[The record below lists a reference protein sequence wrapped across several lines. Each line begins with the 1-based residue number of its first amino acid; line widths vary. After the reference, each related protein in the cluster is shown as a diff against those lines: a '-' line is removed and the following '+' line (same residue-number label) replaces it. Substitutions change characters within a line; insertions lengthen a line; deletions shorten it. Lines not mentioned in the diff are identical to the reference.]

1 MRLSREGKQS
11 PVSEVS
17 REQEY
22 IGRLYE
28 RIDALRGQA
37 SARLALA
44 LRENGG
50 TAQSRLDRDAA
61 IAGYAGQ
68 LARLDAAEDGLC
80 FGRLDLRTG
89 ELRRIGRIGLRAEP
103 SGDEPLL
110 IDWRAP
116 AARAFYVATAGAP
129 HGVRRRR
136 HIIMRGRRVTGVDDE
151 VLDRGELAGTP
162 GLTGEAALLAALAAT
177 RTGRMRDIVGT
188 LQAEQDAII
197 RSVHSGILVVQGGPG
212 TGKTAVALHRAAYLL
227 YTHRRLA
234 ERGVLVVG
242 PSTTFLGYISQVL
255 PGLGET
261 NVLLCTVGELF
272 PGVTADRCEGR
283 LAQEVKGRAMMTGVL
298 AAAVRGRQ
306 ATGPADIEFGGET
319 LRLTRQVVQGAARRA
334 RATRLPHNEARP
346 LFQRQIIAALAEQYA
361 ERARE
366 LAERLEADVAGV
378 LAEAREAIEADL
390 ATLPEIPGSTGD
402 DGQPDL
408 AEVRRELWADPG
420 VRARLDDLWPVLTP
434 QRLLEW
440 LFADPAR
447 LASAAPA
454 LAAAERAALLR
465 EPGGWSTADVP
476 LLDEAA
482 ELLGRD
488 ERAVRAR
495 SAREQAQR
503 IAYAQGVLDIAAGS
517 ADSSDEVLGAA
528 DLLDAGELAA
538 RQEAAG
544 RQTVAERA
552 AADRT
557 WTFGHVIVDEA
568 QELSHMAW
576 RLLARRCPAKSMTI
590 VGDIAQT
597 GGPAGTTSW
606 ERVLEPL
613 AGHRWRLA
621 RLTVNYR
628 TPAEIMA
635 ATADLL
641 AAIDPGQQPPQSV
654 RETGVPP
661 WRMATTRDALPAAL
675 AEITAAEAASAGRL
689 AIIVPDA
696 RVRELGEAVSRAV
709 PDVSFG
715 DNPDLTSEI
724 VLLGATQ
731 AKGLEFDSVLIADP
745 GAILAASPRGR
756 NDLYVAMTRS
766 TQRLGIVHPG
776 PPPAEITALRLR
788 QQPAARLPVSRL
800 SLARHPS
807 EDPHDI
813 SSGNRR
819 NAVRPPC
826 PDIDEPGLHQRQATE
841 EALDLGSTA
850 GRDLGHLLPD
860 IAELARGL

>member
-1 MRLSREGKQS
+1 M
-11 PVSEVS
+11 SEIS
-17 REQEY
+17 REQEC

-28 RIDALRGQA
+28 RVDVLRGQA
-37 SARLALA
+37 SARIALA
-44 LRENGG
+44 LRQDGG
-50 TAQSRLDRDAA
+50 TAQSRLDRDAE
-61 IAGYAGQ
+61 IFRHSEQ
-68 LARLDAAEDGLC
+68 LGRLDAAEDGLC

-89 ELRRIGRIGLRAEP
+89 ERRHIGRIGLRDE
-103 SGDEPLL
+103 SGEGEPLL

-136 HIIMRGRRVTGVDDE
+136 HITMRGRQVTGVDDE
-151 VLDRGELAGTP
+151 VLDRGELAGAS
-162 GLTGEAALLAALAAT
+162 GLAGEGALLAAVEAT

-197 RSVHSGILVVQGGPG
+197 RSAHSGILVVQGGPG
-212 TGKTAVALHRAAYLL
+212 TGKSAVALHRAAYLL

-255 PGLGET
+255 PGLGEA
-261 NVLLCTVGELF
+261 NVLLRAIGELF
-272 PGVTADRCEGR
+272 PGVTAGRTESR
-283 LAQEVKGRAMMTGVL
+283 LAEEVKGRAMMAGVL
-298 AAAVRGRQ
+298 AAAVRDRQ
-306 ATGPADIEFGGET
+306 AAGPAEFEFGGET
-319 LRLTRQVVQGAARRA
+319 LRLDRRAVEEAVRRA

-346 LFQRQIIAALAEQYA
+346 LFQRQVIAALAGQYA
-361 ERARE
+361 ENARE
-366 LAERLEADVAGV
+366 LAERIEADVAEV

-390 ATLPEIPGSTGD
+390 AALPEIAGAADD

-408 AEVRRELWADPG
+408 AELRRELWADAG
-420 VRARLDDLWPVLTP
+420 VRARLDDLWAALTP
-434 QRLLEW
+434 QRLLEE
-440 LFADPAR
+440 LFADPAL
-447 LASAAPA
+447 LAVAAPA
-454 LAAAERAALLR
+454 LTAVECAALLR
-465 EPGGWSTADVP
+465 EPGGWSAADVP

-488 ERAVRAR
+488 ERAARAR

-503 IAYAQGVLDIAAGS
+503 VAYAQGVLDIAAGS
-517 ADSSDEVLGAA
+517 GDSSDEVLSAA

-538 RQEAAG
+538 RHEAPG
-544 RQTVAERA
+544 HQTMAERG

-568 QELSHMAW
+568 QELSEMAW

-613 AGHRWRLA
+613 AGDRWRLA

-641 AAIDPGQQPPQSV
+641 AAIDPGQPPPQSV
-654 RETGVPP
+654 RKTGVLP
-661 WRMATTRDALPAAL
+661 WRTATTRDALPAAL
-675 AEITAAEAASAGRL
+675 GELTVREAASAGRL
-689 AIIVPDA
+689 AVIVPDA
-696 RVRELGEAVSRAV
+696 QVRELGKAVSRAAHG
-709 PDVSFG
+709 VSFG
-715 DNPDLTSEI
+715 DNPDLTSEV
-724 VLLGATQ
+724 VLLGARQ

-745 GAILAASPRGR
+745 AEIIAASPRGR

-766 TQRLGIVHPG
+766 TQRLGVLHPG
-776 PPPAEITALRLR
+776 PPPAEIAALRPR
-788 QQPAARLPVSRL
+788 VLPG
-800 SLARHPS
+800 PW
-807 EDPHDI
+807 
-813 SSGNRR
+813 
-819 NAVRPPC
+819 
-826 PDIDEPGLHQRQATE
+826 
-841 EALDLGSTA
+841 
-850 GRDLGHLLPD
+850 
-860 IAELARGL
+860 

>member
-1 MRLSREGKQS
+1 LS
-11 PVSEVS
+11 VSEVS
-17 REQEY
+17 GEQEY

-28 RIDALRGQA
+28 RVDVLRVQA

-44 LRENGG
+44 LRQDGG

-61 IAGYAGQ
+61 IAGYAGR
-68 LARLDAAEDGLC
+68 LARLDAAEDGVC

-89 ELRRIGRIGLRAEP
+89 ECRRIGRIGLRDE
-103 SGDEPLL
+103 SDEGEPLL

-136 HIIMRGRRVTGVDDE
+136 HIAMRGRRVTGVNDE
-151 VLDRGELAGTP
+151 VLDREELAGTS
-162 GLTGEAALLAALAAT
+162 GLAGEAALLAALEAT

-197 RSVHSGILVVQGGPG
+197 RSAHSGILVVQGGPG

-227 YTHRRLA
+227 YTHRHLA

-242 PSTTFLGYISQVL
+242 PTTTFLSYISQVL

-261 NVLLCTVGELF
+261 NVLLRTVGELF
-272 PGVTADRCEGR
+272 PRVTAGR
-283 LAQEVKGRAMMTGVL
+283 AESQLAEEVKGRAAMAGVL
-298 AAAVRGRQ
+298 TAAVRDRQ
-306 ATGPADIEFGGET
+306 AAGAAEVEFDGET
-319 LRLTRQVVQGAARRA
+319 LRLGRQVAREAARRA

-346 LFQRQIIAALAEQYA
+346 LFQRQLIAALAEQYA
-361 ERARE
+361 EGARE
-366 LAERLEADVAGV
+366 LADRLEADVADV

-390 ATLPEIPGSTGD
+390 AALPEIAGAVGD
-402 DGQPDL
+402 DKQPDL

-420 VRARLDDLWPVLTP
+420 VRAWLDNLWPALTP
-434 QRLLEW
+434 QRLLEE
-440 LFADPAR
+440 LFADPSR
-447 LASAAPA
+447 LAAAGPD
-454 LAAAERAALLR
+454 LTAAERAALLR
-465 EPGGWSTADVP
+465 EPGGWSTADIP

-488 ERAVRAR
+488 ERAARAR
-495 SAREQAQR
+495 SSRERAQR

-517 ADSSDEVLGAA
+517 GDSGDEALSAA
-528 DLLDAGELAA
+528 DLLDAGKLAA
-538 RQEAAG
+538 RHEAPG
-544 RQTVAERA
+544 HQTVAERA

-568 QELSHMAW
+568 QELSEMAW

-590 VGDIAQT
+590 VGDVAQT

-606 ERVLEPL
+606 ERVLQPL
-613 AGHRWRLA
+613 AGDRWRLA

-654 RETGVPP
+654 RETGVLP
-661 WRMATTRDALPAAL
+661 WRMATTRDALPATL
-675 AEITAAEAASAGRL
+675 AESAAREAASAGRL
-689 AIIVPDA
+689 AVIVPDA
-696 RVRELGEAVSRAV
+696 RVQELGEAAARVT

-715 DNPDLTSEI
+715 DTPDLTSQI
-724 VLLGATQ
+724 VLLGARQ

-745 GAILAASPRGR
+745 AAILTASPRGR

-766 TQRLGIVHPG
+766 TQRLGVLHPG
-776 PPPAEITALRLR
+776 PPPAEIAALRPR
-788 QQPAARLPVSRL
+788 RPGPA
-800 SLARHPS
+800 
-807 EDPHDI
+807 DP
-813 SSGNRR
+813 
-819 NAVRPPC
+819 P
-826 PDIDEPGLHQRQATE
+826 
-841 EALDLGSTA
+841 
-850 GRDLGHLLPD
+850 
-860 IAELARGL
+860 